1 MFERNNIDDL
11 FLASISVWKP
21 ENEIELDNIADFFI
35 VSICS
40 ATEYSTI
47 LKKEGEKSIDLN
59 DTKVEITTT
68 RNPNET
74 NYTIDYMEPLSRY
87 YTGDGKRKKF
97 FSNRQAIKIAETYY
111 NEFHKDEEEAQKV
124 KVYK

>member
-11 FLASISVWKP
+11 FLASISVLYPDDDK
-21 ENEIELDNIADFFI
+21 ITDNVGGLLKLSRAGYG
-35 VSICS
+35 
-40 ATEYSTI
+40 YSTI
-47 LKKEGEKSIDLN
+47 LKKEGEKYIDLN

-97 FSNRQAIKIAETYY
+97 FSNRQAIKIAEAYY
-111 NEFHKDEEEAQKV
+111 DEFHKDEEEAQKV

>member
-11 FLASISVWKP
+11 FLASISVLYP
-21 ENEIELDNIADFFI
+21 DNDI
-35 VSICS
+35 VTDNVGGFLTISIGGYGY
-40 ATEYSTI
+40 TTI
-47 LKKEGEKSIDLN
+47 LKKEGEKYIDLN

-74 NYTIDYMEPLSRY
+74 SYTIDYMEPLSRY
-87 YTGDGKRKKF
+87 YTGDGKRKKV

-111 NEFHKDEEEAQKV
+111 DEFHKVEEEAQKV

>member
-1 MFERNNIDDL
+1 MFEKNDINDL
-11 FLASISVWKP
+11 FLASISVLYPDDDKVT
-21 ENEIELDNIADFFI
+21 DNVGNFF
-35 VSICS
+35 SLS
-40 ATEYSTI
+40 MAGYGYLTI
-47 LKKEGEKSIDLN
+47 LKKEGEKYIDLN

-74 NYTIDYMEPLSRY
+74 SYTIDYMEPLSRY

-111 NEFHKDEEEAQKV
+111 DEFHKDEEEAQKV

>member
-11 FLASISVWKP
+11 FLASITVSYP
-21 ENEIELDNIADFFI
+21 DNDI
-35 VSICS
+35 VTDNVGGLLKLSR
-40 ATEYSTI
+40 AGYGYSTI
-47 LKKEGEKSIDLN
+47 LKKEGEKYIDLN

-74 NYTIDYMEPLSRY
+74 SYTIDYMEPLSKY
-87 YTGDGKRKKF
+87 YTSDGKRKKL

-111 NEFHKDEEEAQKV
+111 DEFDKDEKEAQKV
-124 KVYK
+124 RVYK

>member
-11 FLASISVWKP
+11 FLASITVLYPDDDKVT
-21 ENEIELDNIADFFI
+21 DNVGGLLKLSRAGYG
-35 VSICS
+35 
-40 ATEYSTI
+40 YSTI
-47 LKKEGEKSIDLN
+47 LKKEGEKYIDLN

-74 NYTIDYMEPLSRY
+74 NYTIDYMEPLSKY
-87 YTGDGKRKKF
+87 YNKDGKKKDTL
-97 FSNRQAIKIAETYY
+97 SKKEAIGLLLEYY

>member
-11 FLASISVWKP
+11 FLASITVLYPDDDKVT
-21 ENEIELDNIADFFI
+21 DNVGGLLKLSRAGYG
-35 VSICS
+35 
-40 ATEYSTI
+40 YSTI
-47 LKKEGEKSIDLN
+47 LKKEGEKYIDLN

>member
-1 MFERNNIDDL
+1 MFEKNDINDL
-11 FLASISVWKP
+11 FLASISVLYPDDDKVT
-21 ENEIELDNIADFFI
+21 DNVGNFF
-35 VSICS
+35 SLS
-40 ATEYSTI
+40 MAGYGYSPI
-47 LKKEGEKSIDLN
+47 LKKEGEKYIDLN
-59 DTKVEITTT
+59 DTNREISTT

-74 NYTIDYMEPLSRY
+74 SYTIDYMEPLSRY

-111 NEFHKDEEEAQKV
+111 DEFHKDEEEAQKV

>member
-11 FLASISVWKP
+11 FLASISVLYPDDDK
-21 ENEIELDNIADFFI
+21 ITDNVGGLLKLSRAG
-35 VSICS
+35 
-40 ATEYSTI
+40 YGYLTI
-47 LKKEGEKSIDLN
+47 LKKEGEKYIDLN

-111 NEFHKDEEEAQKV
+111 DEFHKDEEEAQKV

>member
-21 ENEIELDNIADFFI
+21 ENKIELDNIADFFI

-47 LKKEGEKSIDLN
+47 LKKEGEKYIDLN

-87 YTGDGKRKKF
+87 YTGDGKKKDTL
-97 FSNRQAIKIAETYY
+97 SKKEAIGLSLEYY

>member
-1 MFERNNIDDL
+1 MSR
-11 FLASISVWKP
+11 AGYG
-21 ENEIELDNIADFFI
+21 
-35 VSICS
+35 
-40 ATEYSTI
+40 YSTI
-47 LKKEGEKSIDLN
+47 LKKEGEKYIDLN

-111 NEFHKDEEEAQKV
+111 DEFDKDEEEAQKV
-124 KVYK
+124 RVYK

>member
-11 FLASISVWKP
+11 FLATISVSYP
-21 ENEIELDNIADFFI
+21 DNDI
-35 VSICS
+35 VTDNVGGLLKLSR
-40 ATEYSTI
+40 AGYGYSTI
-47 LKKEGEKSIDLN
+47 LKKEGEKYIDLN

-74 NYTIDYMEPLSRY
+74 SYTIDYMEPLSKY
-87 YTGDGKRKKF
+87 YTSDGKRKKL

-111 NEFHKDEEEAQKV
+111 DEFDKDEEESQKV
-124 KVYK
+124 RVYK

>member
-11 FLASISVWKP
+11 FLASISVLYPDDDKVT
-21 ENEIELDNIADFFI
+21 DNVGNFF
-35 VSICS
+35 SLS
-40 ATEYSTI
+40 MAGYGYLTI
-47 LKKEGEKSIDLN
+47 LKKEGEKYIDLN

-111 NEFHKDEEEAQKV
+111 DEFDKDEKETQKV
-124 KVYK
+124 RVYK

>member
-11 FLASISVWKP
+11 FLATISVSYP
-21 ENEIELDNIADFFI
+21 DNDI
-35 VSICS
+35 VTDNVGGLLKLSR
-40 ATEYSTI
+40 AGYGYSTI
-47 LKKEGEKSIDLN
+47 LKKEGEKYIDLN

-74 NYTIDYMEPLSRY
+74 SYTIDYMEPLSKY
-87 YTGDGKRKKF
+87 YTSDGKRKKL

-111 NEFHKDEEEAQKV
+111 DEFDKDEKEAQKV
-124 KVYK
+124 RVYK

>member
-11 FLASISVWKP
+11 FLASISVLYPDDDK
-21 ENEIELDNIADFFI
+21 ITDNVGGLLKLSRAGYG
-35 VSICS
+35 
-40 ATEYSTI
+40 YSTI
-47 LKKEGEKSIDLN
+47 LKKEGEKYIDLN

-87 YTGDGKRKKF
+87 YTSDGKRKKF

-111 NEFHKDEEEAQKV
+111 DEFHKDEEEAQKV